1 MNKDAFLNTVSK
13 ILNKKVYGLSNS
25 KLVRIHNIDSLDLVK
40 LIIGF
45 KKYGLKLT
53 ISDIEASSINEI
65 LKNLERLA

>member
-1 MNKDAFLNTVSK
+1 MNKDTFFNTVSK

-25 KLVRIHNIDSLDLVK
+25 KLSEIHNIDSLDLVK

-53 ISDIEASSINEI
+53 ISDIETSSINEI
-65 LKNLERLA
+65 LKRFRKD

>member
-1 MNKDAFLNTVSK
+1 MNKDTFFNTVSK

-25 KLVRIHNIDSLDLVK
+25 KLSEIHNIDSLDLVK

-45 KKYGLKLT
+45 KKYGLKLI

-65 LKNLERLA
+65 LKKFRKD

>member
-1 MNKDAFLNTVSK
+1 MNKDTFFNTVTK

-25 KLVRIHNIDSLDLVK
+25 KLSEIHNIDSLDLVK

-53 ISDIEASSINEI
+53 ISDIETSSINEI
-65 LKNLERLA
+65 LKKFRKD